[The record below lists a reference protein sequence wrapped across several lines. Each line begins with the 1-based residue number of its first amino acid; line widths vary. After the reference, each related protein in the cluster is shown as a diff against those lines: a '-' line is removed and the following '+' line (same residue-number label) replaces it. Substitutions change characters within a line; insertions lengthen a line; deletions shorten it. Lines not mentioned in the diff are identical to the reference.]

1 MSVLS
6 ALDKKILTLIQAD
19 FPVQRRPYAA
29 IAQVCGCTEPEALKA
44 VNRLREKEI
53 RRLGGVFDLAHL
65 GYVSTLCALAEED
78 PAKIEQT
85 AAVVSSYPEV
95 THNYQR
101 EDRYNIWFTVIAYGQ
116 ERIDA
121 ILSDIAQRTGVDDI
135 LDLPAQNLFK
145 IKVDLKFTD
154 KKTREVQPKC
164 SQETKDVCATEG
176 KHY

>member
-1 MSVLS
+1 MPDLS

-29 IAQVCGCTEPEALKA
+29 IAQVCGCTEPEALEA

-101 EDRYNIWFTVIAYGQ
+101 
-116 ERIDA
+116 
-121 ILSDIAQRTGVDDI
+121 
-135 LDLPAQNLFK
+135 
-145 IKVDLKFTD
+145 
-154 KKTREVQPKC
+154 
-164 SQETKDVCATEG
+164 
-176 KHY
+176 